1 MAGIA
6 ISPNIRFGQCTSCFG
21 LLGDACERP
30 AKFRHHREPCGGSD
44 RLPYALVKL
53 TPKIVDIL
61 AQNAPRLSSAF
72 TDRRPPGDIRFGI
85 GDIVSV
91 TIFEAAAGG
100 LFIPSE
106 ASVRPG
112 NFITLPNQSVDA
124 KGNISIPYAGVIQA
138 KGRTPVEVQQL
149 IVDAL
154 KNRAIEPQVVISMV
168 DQRTSMISVL
178 GEVNRPER
186 FPASPAGEHL
196 LDAITRAGGPKAQ
209 GFDTWV
215 MLERDGHRATVPF
228 GALVYEP
235 SNNIFVRPNDTIYL
249 YSEPQTLSLLAR
261 PRELQLPRPA
271 PRRLGYRR
279 QQPRGNSVSAPGGY
293 RWPRV
298 WRRRVELMTRLR
310 IRRQYFYT
318 EVRLAKWRSSLA

>member
-1 MAGIA
+1 MIDADIPQVKIGA
-6 ISPNIRFGQCTSCFG
+6 SVELGQFSVGAVLRLAQICVLCGALVFSGCSMM
-21 LLGDACERP
+21 P
-30 AKFRHHREPCGGSD
+30 ASGPQSSDITANHAADQD

-61 AQNAPRLSSAF
+61 ARNAPRLSAAF

-85 GDIVSV
+85 GDVVSV

-124 KGNISIPYAGVIQA
+124 NGNISIPYAGSIQA
-138 KGRTPVEVQQL
+138 KGRTPVEVQRS

-178 GEVNRPER
+178 GEVNHADR
-186 FPASPAGEHL
+186 FPASSAGEHL

-215 MLERDGHRATVPF
+215 MLRARRTPSDGP
-228 GALVYEP
+228 L
-235 SNNIFVRPNDTIYL
+235 
-249 YSEPQTLSLLAR
+249 
-261 PRELQLPRPA
+261 
-271 PRRLGYRR
+271 
-279 QQPRGNSVSAPGGY
+279 
-293 RWPRV
+293 
-298 WRRRVELMTRLR
+298 WRTCL
-310 IRRQYFYT
+310 
-318 EVRLAKWRSSLA
+318 